1 MVTLEQSFAPDVV
14 HLNGFAHGRWP
25 FAAPKLVVG
34 HSCVCSW
41 FEAVK
46 REPAPSPQWDRYRSE
61 VRAGLRAADKVV
73 APSAAMLAALERHY
87 GPLPHGSVV
96 HNGRD
101 ASRYRGAA
109 EKEDFVLTA
118 GRLWDEA
125 KNVAALNR
133 VAVELPCAVCV
144 AGDDRH
150 PDAAA
155 GDGRMAADHL
165 VMLGRLDEP
174 AMADWLARAAVYA
187 LPARYEPFGLSVLEA
202 ALSGCALVLS
212 DIPSLRE
219 LWDGAAAFVDP
230 DDAAAFSAALRR
242 AVEDK
247 PEQRRLAALAR
258 GRAARY
264 SAVAMG
270 GHTRSCTKSSS
281 RRATVQKVERAPP
294 SPPGEGGVRAT
305 PHGSDNQRVAGR
317 AHPVSP
323 SPQPSPGGRGG
334 KGRQT
339 TTRR

>member
-1 MVTLEQSFAPDVV
+1 
-14 HLNGFAHGRWP
+14 
-25 FAAPKLVVG
+25 VG
-34 HSCVCSW
+34 SVP
-41 FEAVK
+41 V
-46 REPAPSPQWDRYRSE
+46 E

-165 VMLGRLDEP
+165 VMLGRLDEQ

-247 PEQRRLAALAR
+247 PGQRRLAALAR
-258 GRAARY
+258 VRAARY
-264 SAVAMG
+264 SAAAMG
-270 GHTRSCTKSSS
+270 WAYAELYKVLVATRDRPESRTGSSLS
-281 RRATVQKVERAPP
+281 PRERA
-294 SPPGEGGVRAT
+294 GVRANADPALT
-305 PHGSDNQRVAGR
+305 TKAASAQPPGVRPHPNPLPEGEGAK
-317 AHPVSP
+317 A
-323 SPQPSPGGRGG
+323 
-334 KGRQT
+334 QT